1 MSSNLYKLPTIIGIL
16 IAVFAAGFWTVK
28 FYQSLKKED
37 MRPSTN
43 YLVFPIILIMLFAN
57 GCSNAQQFTL
67 AARNVMNNISSSANS
82 VIDADVNIR
91 AANETIDN
99 ESLSQNMM
107 VRLYGQCVASPDLNK
122 IRTCAES
129 TRIQIND
136 WISGAALAV
145 QTGSNVQ
152 YNVQLDKF
160 YRQMKER
167 NNSWYSSIID
177 MTTKREKANASV
189 NEAAGLPNA
198 APNQSGGQQKPAF
211 SVLDTPYYNSIDPSI
226 RLSK

>member
-1 MSSNLYKLPTIIGIL
+1 MNSNLYKLPTIIGIL

-43 YLVFPIILIMLFAN
+43 YLVFPIILVMLFAN

-67 AARNVMNNISSSANS
+67 AARNVMDNINS

-99 ESLSQNMM
+99 ESFSQNMM
-107 VRLYGQCVASPDLNK
+107 VHLYPQCVASPDLNK

-129 TRIQIND
+129 TRILIND

-145 QTGSNVQ
+145 QTGSNAQ
-152 YNVQLDKF
+152 YNAQLDKF

-167 NNSWYSSIID
+167 NDSWYSSIID

-189 NEAAGLPNA
+189 NEAVSLPNA
-198 APNQSGGQQKPAF
+198 ASNQSGGQQKPAF
-211 SVLDTPYYNSIDPSI
+211 SVLDAPYYNSIDSSI
-226 RLSK
+226 LLSKRL